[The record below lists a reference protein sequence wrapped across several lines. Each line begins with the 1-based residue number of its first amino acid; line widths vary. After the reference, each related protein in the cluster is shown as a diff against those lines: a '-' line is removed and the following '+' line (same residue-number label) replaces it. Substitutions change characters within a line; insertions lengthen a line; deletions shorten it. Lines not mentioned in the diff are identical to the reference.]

1 MKQDEFNSLMEN
13 YRMDHE
19 SNILNYARDL
29 YMVVTF
35 LGVAILIIERV
46 I

>member
-13 YRMDHE
+13 YRIEHE
-19 SNILNYARDL
+19 SSILNYARDL

-35 LGVAILIIERV
+35 LGVAYLITTI
-46 I
+46 IS

>member
-13 YRMDHE
+13 YRTEHE
-19 SNILNYARDL
+19 STILDYTRDL

-35 LGVAILIIERV
+35 LGVAYLITTVIL
-46 I
+46 